1 MREPCGLPRLGKR
14 IFLQGAVGI
23 LAANAAGSVFVF
35 TFTSYIAPA
44 ERTGSGSVGDDFW
57 LLIAYFSVAALLTGR
72 LCVWFVERS
81 IGWVKDDRA
90 PTDVERT
97 RTLALPTRLAE
108 VSFLPWIGA
117 AAFFGTL
124 EGAYFGHTAPFVVQ
138 SVVATLDAGLVTC
151 TVAFLLVERAMRP
164 LFAFALEGAELP
176 RRRMGGVR
184 SRLLVT
190 WLLGSGVPL
199 AAMAWLP
206 ATAKLADNTIEDLG
220 RAIVVLA
227 STGLLV
233 GFFITAGAARTV
245 ADPLSNLRRALRQV
259 EAGDLSAHVVVDRAG
274 DVGALQVGLNQMV
287 HGLRERARLEDLFG
301 RHVGAEVAQ
310 RALEQG
316 TGLESEQREA
326 SALFVDIIG
335 STAMAEVL
343 PPGEVVATLN
353 DYFGCVVRV
362 VGDEGGWVNKFE
374 GDGALCVFGAPAT
387 QPDHAARALR
397 AARRLR
403 RELAELRTKR
413 PGLDVAIGV
422 SAGPLVAG
430 NVGTESRYEYT
441 VIGRPVN
448 EAARLSDLA
457 KGKPGRVVASQAALE
472 RAGDEATRWASL
484 GTVALRG
491 QSAPTEIYE
500 PVEVREPSLNS

>member
-1 MREPCGLPRLGKR
+1 MREPLPLPRLGKR
-14 IFLQGAVGI
+14 IFNQGALGLI
-23 LAANAAGSVFVF
+23 GASAAGALFVF
-35 TFTSYIAPA
+35 TFTSYIAPG
-44 ERTGSGSVGDDFW
+44 ERTSDGSVGDDFG
-57 LLIAYFSVAALLTGR
+57 LLVVYFSIAAVLTGM
-72 LCVWFVERS
+72 LCSWFVERAV
-81 IGWVKDDRA
+81 GWVKEDRA
-90 PTDVERT
+90 ATDRERT
-97 RTLALPTRLAE
+97 LTLALPKRLAA

-117 AAFFGTL
+117 AIFFGTL
-124 EGAYFGHTAPFVVQ
+124 EALYFHHTAPFVLQ
-138 SVVATLDAGLVTC
+138 SIFATLDAGLVAC
-151 TVAFLLVERAMRP
+151 TVAFLSVERAMRP
-164 LFAFALEGAELP
+164 LFAHALEGAELP
-176 RRRMGGVR
+176 PRRIGGVR

-206 ATAKLADNTIEDLG
+206 VAAGHADTNRDIRTAV
-220 RAIVVLA
+220 VVLA
-227 STGLLV
+227 CTGLFV
-233 GFFITAGAARTV
+233 GFAITFGAARSV
-245 ADPLSNLRRALRQV
+245 AEPLSTLRRALRQV

-274 DVGALQVGLNQMV
+274 DLGALQMGLNQMV

-316 TGLESEQREA
+316 TGLDSEQRDG

-422 SAGPLVAG
+422 SSGPLVAG

-448 EAARLSDLA
+448 EASRLSDLA
-457 KGKPGRVVASQAALE
+457 KGKPGRVVASHAALQ
-472 RAGDEATRWASL
+472 RSGDEAARWASL

-491 QSAPTEIYE
+491 QSSPTEVYE
-500 PVEVREPSLNS
+500 PVEVREPAVSA